1 MTPWEEYPKIWKT
14 KASFMSWLRG
24 GIRRS
29 LWNRSPIK
37 VSFINNNRKRIANP
51 NPRGK
56 VKEVWGGECALCKQD
71 HVIANLQCDH
81 ITGNHSLNDLS
92 DIQPFIEGIV
102 LISENDLQF
111 ACKECHKIKNHAEK
125 LGISFEEARV
135 EKFIIEIIKQKKDR
149 EYLSERGIIPESSQ
163 AKRREQLTE
172 VMKNERN

>member
-1 MTPWEEYPKIWKT
+1 MTPWEEHPNIWKT

-37 VSFINNNRKRIANP
+37 VSFINKNRKRIENP
-51 NPRGK
+51 NPKGK
-56 VKEVWGGECALCKQD
+56 VKEVWGGECALCKED
-71 HVIANLQCDH
+71 HVVANLQVDH

-92 DIQPFIEGIV
+92 DIQSFIEGIV

-111 ACKECHKIKNHAEK
+111 ACKECHKVKSHADK
-125 LGISFEEARV
+125 MGISFKEAQK
-135 EKFIIEIIKQKKDR
+135 EKFIIDLIKQKKDK
-149 EYLSERGIIPESSQ
+149 EYLSERGIIPASSQ

-172 VMKNERN
+172 VLKDE